1 MGSMLHS
8 SSIVVLWCNN
18 RTCAC
23 PRSHPLHFAFP
34 PKSHQMS
41 TKNCPQL
48 KVLLLGDHNAGKTR
62 YLITLMAN
70 RLLSENTYTPRIAD
84 SFTLTLAIPGASPL
98 EDPSAWRGWCD
109 SDERK
114 AGDARKSEGQ
124 HTLSTKKVAT
134 IAPWDVSTGLDP
146 NDKLRPLAFHTQAQ

>member
-70 RLLSENTYTPRIAD
+70 RLLSENTYTLRIAD
-84 SFTLTLAIPGASPL
+84 SFTLTLANPGASPL

-109 SDERK
+109 SYERK
-114 AGDARKSEGQ
+114 ARDKRKPEGQ
-124 HTLSTKKVAT
+124 HTLSTKQVYT
-134 IAPWDVSTGLDP
+134 IAPCEYSIVIAP
-146 NDKLRPLAFHTQAQ
+146 